1 MSLRSWLYFL
11 ARLLGDANA
20 IAKGKYL
27 QRVARKYALRKSG
40 STINRFFK

>member
-20 IAKGKYL
+20 IARGRIV
-27 QRVARKYALRKSG
+27 QRIANKIIGRLVGRAFIK
-40 STINRFFK
+40 